1 MLAEGGPWATAFA
14 TAERLGER
22 HRFVLGFVLGSASMA
37 APPVLLIDDNQTFG
51 QQVVAAFA
59 DVGLQ
64 AHWVAR
70 AADAIAFLEAER
82 RAGLPTS
89 LLCVVDLVR
98 PASGGRAFLTQLHGP
113 LQVELLAAGCAPTS
127 LALVPVI
134 GSFHDLPDG
143 VEVQVKPIFP
153 SQVVATGRRLL
164 GLAPAV
170 SGRPLSGSLPAIAAG
185 PTTGGPPRLAP
196 PGSAPA
202 VADATIQVDTIEEL
216 MDFGP
221 SDTVLMPLTSLGGT
235 TAGAASANMEE
246 LARSLSLGG
255 SDPALSAVTS
265 APDEAAKPAPRPRT
279 RPQFPAISRPNAES
293 SDSPVA
299 SVDPSDVHTIPFP
312 RPLPTSFGPGGA
324 GSPAASSDARGGPGL
339 SEIAQASAALLG
351 AGSSPSSRSPSP
363 PAVARSGAVALSGE
377 LALIPLIDVV
387 ALLAQ
392 VRKTGV
398 LSVLGGASGEAPE
411 GASGLRIELYFR
423 GGRLDGAQGH
433 GLPTLRIGRFL
444 LALTGLRG
452 RDLDDAE
459 ADRGRSGGDEDSR
472 LLGQRLLRAGLLRG
486 EELSQAL
493 AQQCAELLYEALSL
507 SCGRFVFTDCRAE
520 DLPRRMREPVL
531 GGALSLDTEALLLE
545 GYRRMRERLQV
556 GRDIEE
562 GAVYLSLVSGSGP
575 LSRLGLSDVESAVLL
590 LCDGRLSLS
599 EIARESQ
606 LALPIVSRALTRLQS
621 LRLCRRRIPA
631 LLAG

>member
-82 RAGLPTS
+82 RGGLPAA

-113 LQVELLAAGCAPTS
+113 LQVELLAAGCTPTS

-153 SQVVATGRRLL
+153 SQVVGTGRRLL

-170 SGRPLSGSLPAIAAG
+170 SGRPLSGSMPAISAG
-185 PTTGGPPRLAP
+185 PATGGAPRLTP
-196 PGSAPA
+196 QGSAPA
-202 VADATIQVDTIEEL
+202 VADATIQVETVEEL
-216 MDFGP
+216 LDFGP
-221 SDTVLMPLTSLGGT
+221 SDTVLMPLTSLGVT
-235 TAGAASANMEE
+235 PPGAASANMEE
-246 LARSLSLGG
+246 LARALSLGG

-265 APDEAAKPAPRPRT
+265 APDEAARPAPRPRT
-279 RPQFPAISRPNAES
+279 RPQFPAISRSGAES
-293 SDSPVA
+293 DDSPLA

-312 RPLPTSFGPGGA
+312 RPLPTNFGSS
-324 GSPAASSDARGGPGL
+324 SPAAPSEARGGPGL
-339 SEIAQASAALLG
+339 SEIAQASAALMGG
-351 AGSSPSSRSPSP
+351 ASLPSSRSPSP
-363 PAVARSGAVALSGE
+363 PAVARSSAVALSGD

-387 ALLAQ
+387 SLLSG

-411 GASGLRIELYFR
+411 AASGLRIELYFR

-486 EELSQAL
+486 EELNQAL
-493 AQQCAELLYEALSL
+493 SQQCAELLYEALSL

-545 GYRRMRERLQV
+545 GYRRLRERLQV

-599 EIARESQ
+599 EIARESR
-606 LALPIVSRALTRLQS
+606 LALPTVSRALTRLQS